1 MKRLYFIGIGGTA
14 MGAVAGA
21 CVEAGFI
28 VGGSDAQVY
37 PPMSDFLH
45 AKGIH
50 YTDGFQENSIT
61 YFSPDIVVVGN
72 AISRGNPELEA
83 ALDNRFTLV
92 SMSELIR
99 NEFIQQHT
107 SIVITG
113 THGKTSTSS
122 LAAWMFASAQKP
134 TGFLIGAITGNF
146 GLGCR
151 PVPNN
156 EQGYFISEGDE
167 YDTAYFDKRS
177 KFMLY
182 RPDIAI
188 INNIEF
194 DHADIFS
201 SLAEIKR
208 SFRLFARLVPRNGVI
223 IANGE
228 DSNVADIIST
238 VFATVETFGL
248 DSSCYWRAVD
258 IHYGETE
265 TYFTVLK
272 NGLIFS
278 RFTSPLAGEYNI
290 RNTLAVI
297 AAAHREGITKEQIQE
312 ALTTFKLPKRRL
324 EEIASWN
331 GATVVDDFAHHP
343 TAIAVTLKAVT
354 QRYPNRR
361 IIACFEPR
369 SNTTTR
375 SFFQN
380 ELARCFDDA
389 DIICIGAPNRPERYS
404 ESDRLNTDKLAHELQ
419 SQGKK
424 VFAISTEQAQTGSW
438 GNDMLDFLQKT
449 VQPNDVIVLLSNGD
463 FNGLRSSLK
472 VQQV

>member
-21 CVEAGFI
+21 CVDVGFE

-45 AKGIH
+45 SKGIH
-50 YTDGFQENSIT
+50 YTDGFHENSIRE
-61 YFSPDIVVVGN
+61 FKPDIVIVGN
-72 AISRGNPELEA
+72 AISRGNVELEA
-83 ALDNRFTLV
+83 ALDDRMPLH

-99 NEFIQQHT
+99 DEFIKQNT

-122 LAAWMFASAQKP
+122 LAAWIFTYAQKP

-146 GLGCR
+146 GLGCC
-151 PVPNN
+151 PIPNN
-156 EQGYFISEGDE
+156 ENGYFITEGDE
-167 YDTAYFDKRS
+167 YDTAFFDKRS

-182 RPDIAI
+182 RPDVAI

-208 SFRLFARLVPRNGVI
+208 TFRLFSRLVPRNGLI

-228 DSNVADIIST
+228 DSNVADVLST
-238 VFATVETFGL
+238 AMSKIETFGL

-272 NGLIFS
+272 NGLIYA

-297 AAAHREGITKEQIQE
+297 AAAHHENISIELIQE
-312 ALTTFKLPKRRL
+312 ALLTFKLPKRRL
-324 EEIASWN
+324 EEIATWN
-331 GATVVDDFAHHP
+331 GATIVDDFAHHP
-343 TAIAVTLKAVT
+343 TAIAVTLRAIT

-375 SFFQN
+375 SFFQS
-380 ELARCFDDA
+380 ELAQCFADA
-389 DIICIGAPNRPERYS
+389 DVVCLGAANRPERYAK
-404 ESDRLNTDKLAHELQ
+404 EDRLDTIKLANEIH
-419 SQGKK
+419 SQGKI
-424 VFAISTEQAQTGSW
+424 VYSISQEQSQSYTW
-438 GNDMLDFLQKT
+438 GNDIAEYYNQLCNKMM
-449 VQPNDVIVLLSNGD
+449 
-463 FNGLRSSLK
+463 
-472 VQQV
+472 